1 MDLTDIIY
9 SNDYIN
15 ILIQNYVAQSE
26 RYQML
31 FPESSALLT
40 LNSQYSVL
48 FLERSLLPENLFGEI
63 LFTGLP
69 KLFTPLSTLSL
80 EVSGIVQ
87 TQNLYGGGYTGKNV
101 ILGFL
106 DTGIDYRHPAFLR
119 SNGQSRILSI
129 WDQTDRT
136 GTPPPQFPYGSLYEK
151 SDLDDA
157 LRSRDPLSVVP
168 VTDPDGHGTY
178 VAGVAGGTPNASAGF
193 LGAAP
198 EADFAVVKLKPAKQ
212 NLKDFYLVSTNAP
225 VFEEDDLLSAMRFLN
240 EVAARE
246 GKPLVIC
253 LALGTNQGSHSGTLP
268 IALTLARYGN
278 TPGIIPVCATGNE
291 GNTAAKR
298 GAAAALQGS
307 RAYRQAVQTQLVAT
321 IADSYY
327 TLAMLDAQMAISNR
341 TLENWR
347 TTVRTLEALKKVGK
361 SNEAG
366 VLQAK
371 ANVMRLEA
379 SLLSIRKSISE
390 TENALSAILAMPSH
404 SIGRSN
410 LAEAAFP
417 DTVSIGVPLQLL
429 SNRPDVR
436 QAEMELAQAFYATNA
451 ARAAFY
457 PNITLSGTLGWTN
470 NGGGV
475 IVNPGQWLLNAIGSL
490 TQPLFNRGTNIANL
504 KIAKSRQEEAKLLFR
519 QSLLNAGKEVNDALT
534 AWQTA
539 KSQIEINA
547 RQVETLCDAV
557 RKTESLMRH
566 SNATYLEVLTAQQ
579 SLLEAEVQQL
589 QTRFERIQSVIKL
602 YHVLGGGM

>member
-1 MDLTDIIY
+1 MSLIWIV
-9 SNDYIN
+9 N
-15 ILIQNYVAQSE
+15 IL
-26 RYQML
+26 
-31 FPESSALLT
+31 
-40 LNSQYSVL
+40 SVF
-48 FLERSLLPENLFGEI
+48 FLCVF
-63 LFTGLP
+63 FA
-69 KLFTPLSTLSL
+69 
-80 EVSGIVQ
+80 GIVIPQ
-87 TQNLYGGGYTGKNV
+87 
-101 ILGFL
+101 ILL
-106 DTGIDYRHPAFLR
+106 IAFRRRLFDEPDER
-119 SNGQSRILSI
+119 KIHQC
-129 WDQTDRT
+129 
-136 GTPPPQFPYGSLYEK
+136 
-151 SDLDDA
+151 
-157 LRSRDPLSVVP
+157 VVP
-168 VTDPDGHGTY
+168 RLGGMAFKPVVFFSFVLLLAVNVSTGHDELLKEIGAEALPLAY
-178 VAGVAGGTPNASAGF
+178 AFCAIIMLYLVGIADDLIGVRYRAKFFIQIVCGIMLVAGGVELSDLHGMLFIHSMPSWISIPLTVFVTVFIINAINLIDGIDGLASGLCSIAFLFYGMTFIWFHQYLYAMLAFATLGVLIPFYYYNVGASASWELDIFG
-193 LGAAP
+193 
-198 EADFAVVKLKPAKQ
+198 KL
-212 NLKDFYLVSTNAP
+212 
-225 VFEEDDLLSAMRFLN
+225 
-240 EVAARE
+240 
-246 GKPLVIC
+246 
-253 LALGTNQGSHSGTLP
+253 
-268 IALTLARYGN
+268 
-278 TPGIIPVCATGNE
+278 
-291 GNTAAKR
+291 TAAKR

-327 TLAMLDAQMAISNR
+327 TLAMLDAQMTISNR

-404 SIGRSN
+404 SIGRSD

-457 PNITLSGTLGWTN
+457 PNITLSGILGWTN

-490 TQPLFNRGTNIANL
+490 TQPLFNRGVNIANL

-566 SNATYLEVLTAQQ
+566 SNTTYLEVLTAKQ

-589 QTRFERIQSVIKL
+589 QTRFERIQSIIKL
-602 YHVLGGGM
+602 YHALGGGM